1 MEQKLIRTAN
11 PFDGLEVTLWE
22 VQGGYSVS
30 VDTDEVKG
38 FDADGTVFPTLEE
51 AEEMFVM
58 TPYLIANAPRML
70 EWITFYEGSEELPNI
85 YDLEKYEDVVLH
97 IIERHGEEG
106 RQILEDPDHAPAM
119 WHEVRHVEGPKLDHS
134 HKNTNPIE
142 LAIRMDN
149 LTKMINNPLFGEFMK
164 LDSTKEELTE
174 ASAQLNEIYSR
185 NGIKFDE

>member
-1 MEQKLIRTAN
+1 MEKKLIRTVN

-22 VQGGYSVS
+22 VEGGYSVS

-58 TPYLIANAPRML
+58 TPYLIANAPQML
-70 EWITFYEGSEELPNI
+70 EWIALYEGSEELPNI
-85 YDLEKYEDVVLH
+85 YTLGKYEDVVLH
-97 IIERHGEEG
+97 IIERHDEEG
-106 RQILEDPDHAPAM
+106 REILEDPNHAPAM
-119 WHEVRHVEGPKLDHS
+119 WHEVRHVEGSKLDHS

-149 LTKMINNPLFGEFMK
+149 LTKIIHNPLFDELMK
-164 LDSTKEELTE
+164 LDSTKEELIE
-174 ASAQLNEIYSR
+174 ASAQLKDIYQR
-185 NGIKFDE
+185 NGIEVNE